1 MNEQKIFGFNDLP
14 FAIAWAKQNN
24 LPLYDIRE
32 LPYCYMVGHI
42 TLEQEVS
49 GLADDWLEM
58 NIGII

>member
-32 LPYCYMVGHI
+32 LPYCYMVGHL

-49 GLADDWLEM
+49 
-58 NIGII
+58 